1 MKLNLEQLRSIT
13 RGAVRIEETDGA
25 FHFYR
30 FTETQTNH
38 YHAAGQMDFYAR
50 CHNTAGVRFAFST
63 TSRKLSFDYSINTR
77 ARDLAFFD
85 VYQDGAMIAHIGE
98 KPATKDRKHAEVSLR
113 EGEKQIEVYFPW
125 SASATLFEVELDDG
139 ATLTPVHR
147 KRFAIHFGDSITQG
161 YDADYPSLSYA
172 QRIGRMLDM
181 DAVNK
186 AIGGD
191 TFCPDILLTEPE
203 PLNPELITVAYGTN
217 DWSHDVTKDE
227 LRDSCRRFCQALS
240 KFYPQ
245 AKIAVIS
252 PIWRA
257 DFTRVPAFGSP
268 AYTVHDT
275 IAEAVEGIPN
285 LTLIRGWNFV
295 PQQTE
300 FFSDGY
306 LHPNDAGFAVQAE
319 NLYRE
324 LQKIL

>member
-1 MKLNLEQLRSIT
+1 MKLNLEQIKSIT
-13 RGAVRIEETDGA
+13 RGAVRIEQIDGA
-25 FHFYR
+25 FKFYR
-30 FTETQTNH
+30 FTETQMNN
-38 YHAAGQMDFYAR
+38 YYAAEQMDFHTR
-50 CHNTAGVRFAFST
+50 CYNTAGVRFAFST
-63 TSRKLSFDYSINTR
+63 TSRKLAFNYEICKR
-77 ARDLAFFD
+77 ARDQAFFD

-98 KPATKDRKHAEVSLR
+98 KPVTKERKHAEILLR
-113 EGEKQIEVYFPW
+113 EGEKNIEVYFPW
-125 SASATLFEVELDDG
+125 SAAAILFEVELDDG
-139 ATLTPVHR
+139 ATLTPIHR

-161 YDADYPSLSYA
+161 YDANYPSLSYA

-181 DAVNK
+181 DAVNH

-203 PLNPELITVAYGTN
+203 PFTPDLITVAYGTN

-227 LRDSCRRFCQALS
+227 LRDSCRRFCRAIS

-252 PIWRA
+252 PVWRLNF
-257 DFTRVPAFGSP
+257 DKVTAFGSP

-285 LTLIRGWNFV
+285 LTLIRGWNLV
-295 PQQTE
+295 PHLPE
-300 FFSDGY
+300 FFADGY
-306 LHPNDAGFAVQAE
+306 LHPDDAGFAIYAE